1 MEMPEDDFTDILR
14 KAMIGKALTPHELAR
29 RAKTN
34 LETIEQFQS
43 GQFDETLARKLA
55 TALNL
60 DSGAFANMPSYQPN
74 TSLPSE
80 ISRLQLPFGEG
91 HVNAWAVKVDD
102 QLILFDTGYQANDLL
117 KELDYRFGR
126 LPDLVFITHSHRDH
140 TSGIRHFLEHD
151 IPIHAEG
158 IKYTTPMKPG
168 DSIRVGHI
176 NIEACDLAGHAMPA
190 LGYRIKGLETP
201 IMITGDALF
210 AGSIGGCISPK
221 AYNTALKNI
230 LHAFKEMPT
239 NCVILPGHGPASTW
253 ATELE
258 HNPFIA
264 GSQRSR

>member
-43 GQFDETLARKLA
+43 SQFDETLARKLA
-55 TALNL
+55 SALDL
-60 DSGAFANMPSYQPN
+60 DPDAFANMPSYQPN
-74 TSLPSE
+74 AFLPSE
-80 ISRLQLPFGEG
+80 IIRLQLPFGEG
-91 HVNAWAVKVDD
+91 HVNVWTLKVDD
-102 QLILFDTGYQANDLL
+102 QLILFDTGYQAKDLI
-117 KELDYRFGR
+117 KELDQRFDR
-126 LPDLVFITHSHRDH
+126 LPDLVFITHAHRDH
-140 TSGIRHFLEHD
+140 TGGIRHFLNHG
-151 IPIHAEG
+151 IPIHAAG
-158 IKYTTPMKPG
+158 IKDTSPIKPG

-176 NIEACDLAGHAMPA
+176 SIEACDLSGHAMPA

-230 LHAFKEMPT
+230 HHALEEMPP
-239 NCVILPGHGPASTW
+239 NCIILPGHGPASTW
-253 ATELE
+253 AAELK
-258 HNPFIA
+258 HNPFISGKK
-264 GSQRSR
+264 GSR